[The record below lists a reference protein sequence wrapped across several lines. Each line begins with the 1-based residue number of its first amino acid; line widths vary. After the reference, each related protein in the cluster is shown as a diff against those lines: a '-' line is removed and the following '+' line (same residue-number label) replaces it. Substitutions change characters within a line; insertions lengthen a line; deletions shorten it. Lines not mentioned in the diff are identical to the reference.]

1 MAKNLA
7 STFSFILLL
16 LSLLFF
22 ILPAL
27 IGNSSAIVALFIISF
42 VLLIVAFVTSISGL
56 TDETGKY
63 STLGLFSLVV
73 SIIFF
78 LFLIIGALIQI

>member
-63 STLGLFSLVV
+63 SALGLFSLVV